1 MLTRARVPADHHER
15 ITIMHKKNDV
25 DITKKTHAG
34 QHYAA
39 LTARAHGASTSGT
52 KALGGWNESGSFN
65 SVYDRT
71 FPLDA
76 LLGTAMYNGRRPE
89 EYSLPRGCLGK
100 SMAMDALDDC

>member
-1 MLTRARVPADHHER
+1 MPADHHER

-25 DITKKTHAG
+25 DITKKTHVG
-34 QHYAA
+34 RHYVT
-39 LTARAHGASTSGT
+39 LTAHAHGASMSGT

-65 SVYDRT
+65 SVYDRA

-76 LLGTAMYNGRRPE
+76 LLGAGMYNGHRPE

-100 SMAMDALDDC
+100 FLAMNALDEC

>member
-1 MLTRARVPADHHER
+1 MPADHHER

-34 QHYAA
+34 RHYAA
-39 LTARAHGASTSGT
+39 LTVRAPSGT

-65 SVYDRT
+65 SVYDRA

-76 LLGTAMYNGRRPE
+76 LLGAGMYNGCRPE
-89 EYSLPRGCLGK
+89 EYSLPRGCLGNFL
-100 SMAMDALDDC
+100 AMNALDEC

>member
-1 MLTRARVPADHHER
+1 MPVMPADHHER

-34 QHYAA
+34 RHYAA

-65 SVYDRT
+65 SVYDRA

-76 LLGTAMYNGRRPE
+76 LLGAGMYNGRRPE
-89 EYSLPRGCLGK
+89 EYSLPCGCLGNFL
-100 SMAMDALDDC
+100 AMNALDEC